1 MKGKIYQIYCNK
13 TGKRYIGSTTQNKL
27 TARLQQHK
35 YHYKKYME
43 AKESGGHFR
52 RPCMSFNIIENC
64 DFAISLV
71 EEVDYDDKQELLAR
85 ERFYIENYDNVEN
98 YNIPT
103 RTAKERYNIN
113 KDEILNKS
121 YVKYHYGGGKEI
133 QKTYYD
139 NNRVKILEYQTKRYH
154 ENKKI
159 DINND
164 IPIHLI
170 YDYKP
175 VIYEDI
181 SLNYTYDILDI

>member
-43 AKESGGHFR
+43 AKENGGHFR

-121 YVKYHYGGGKEI
+121 YNKYHYGGGKEI

-139 NNRVKILEYQTKRYH
+139 NNKVKILEYQTKRYH

-164 IPIHLI
+164 IPINLI